1 MVYSS
6 NDEFAQSM
14 DFANYKEL
22 EQRGIYPTKKKT
34 LERDRITANSKI
46 NMWIGCKTVD
56 ITDPEYLPYLI
67 GLEIEVIKRM
77 HDKTKHRKA
86 GEQQGIYSPHDY
98 LYQAERVFLIDIG
111 TSTGY
116 TVKRGVRA

>member
-14 DFANYKEL
+14 DFANWKEL
-22 EQRGIYPTKKKT
+22 EQRGIYPRKKKT
-34 LERDRITANSKI
+34 LENDRITANSKI
-46 NMWIGCKTVD
+46 NMWIGCKDTD
-56 ITDPEYLPYLI
+56 ITDDTYLPYLK

-86 GEQQGIYSPHDY
+86 GEQQGIYAPHDY
-98 LYQAERVFLIDIG
+98 LYQAEREFLQTIG
-111 TSTGY
+111 
-116 TVKRGVRA
+116 RN